1 LAIFL
6 VSVKIT
12 SHFFKK
18 FMRNLALYRKYRPK
32 KFAEVIGQEHV
43 VRTLAGAISKDI
55 ISHAYLFAGPR
66 GTGKTTI
73 ARLLAKAV
81 NCENRK
87 SSDYEPD
94 NKCSSCVEIN
104 EGRSIDLIEIDAA
117 SNRGVD
123 DVRQLKEDIK
133 FTPVKSKY
141 KIFIIDECHQLTS
154 TASNALLKT
163 LEEPPAHAIFI
174 LATTEKNKI
183 LPTIISRC
191 QSFDFRL
198 LTVPEIEKDL
208 IFILKKE
215 KVKFEKEA
223 LGLIARNAQGSIRN
237 AISLLDSCLTLALAE
252 KGKITTIK
260 TEQVVDLL
268 GLIEIKIVSDLL
280 DLILERKT
288 RLAILSL
295 NEAIQQGADP
305 LETARMIVNYL
316 RVCLIRQIDPKL
328 ENLSLL
334 ELSKEE
340 KKKIDEQISQRSIE
354 QFQEIMDLFIEAE
367 RKTNNS
373 FIPQLPLEL
382 AIISACQEKD

>member
-1 LAIFL
+1 
-6 VSVKIT
+6 
-12 SHFFKK
+12 
-18 FMRNLALYRKYRPK
+18 MGNLALYRKYRPK
-32 KFAEVIGQEHV
+32 RFEEVIGQEHV
-43 VRTLAGAISKDI
+43 VRTLTGAISKDI
-55 ISHAYLFAGPR
+55 ISHAYLFSGPR

-87 SSDYEPD
+87 SPDYEPD

-141 KIFIIDECHQLTS
+141 KVFIIDECHQLTS
-154 TASNALLKT
+154 AASNALLKT

-174 LATTEKNKI
+174 LATTEKNKM

-208 IFILKKE
+208 ISILKKE

-223 LGLIARNAQGSIRN
+223 LNLIARNAQGSIRN
-237 AISLLDSCLTLALAE
+237 AESLLDSCLTLALAE
-252 KGKITTIK
+252 KKDALVKPKPFKLKASVPPPTIV

-268 GLIEIKIVSDLL
+268 GLIGIKIVSDLL

-288 RLAILSL
+288 SLAISNL
-295 NEAIQQGADP
+295 NKVVQQGADP
-305 LETARMIVNYL
+305 QEIAKMMVTYL
-316 RVCLIRQIDPKL
+316 RVCLIRKIDSKS
-328 ENLSLL
+328 ETLSLL

-340 KKKIDEQISQRSIE
+340 KEKMDKQINQYSIE
-354 QFQEIMDLFIEAE
+354 QIQEIINLFVEAE

-382 AIISACQEKD
+382 AIISTCQKKD

>member
-1 LAIFL
+1 
-6 VSVKIT
+6 
-12 SHFFKK
+12 
-18 FMRNLALYRKYRPK
+18 MGNLALYRKYRPK
-32 KFAEVIGQEHV
+32 RFKEIIGQEHV
-43 VRTLAGAISKDI
+43 IRTLAGAISKDI
-55 ISHAYLFAGPR
+55 ISHAYLFSGPR
-66 GTGKTTI
+66 GTGKTTV

-87 SSDYEPD
+87 SPDYEPD
-94 NKCSSCVEIN
+94 NKCSSCMEIN

-133 FTPVKSKY
+133 FVPVKSKY
-141 KIFIIDECHQLTS
+141 KVFIIDECHQLTS

-208 IFILKKE
+208 ISILKGE

-223 LGLIARNAQGSIRN
+223 LNLIARNAQGSIRN
-237 AISLLDSCLTLALAE
+237 AESLLDSCLTLALAE
-252 KGKITTIK
+252 KGKATTIK
-260 TEQVVDLL
+260 KDQVVDLL

-295 NEAIQQGADP
+295 NKAVQQGADP
-305 LETARMIVNYL
+305 QEIARMMINYL
-316 RVCLIRQIDPKL
+316 RVCLIRQIDPRL

-340 KKKIDEQISQRSIE
+340 KEKVDKQISQCSIE
-354 QFQEIMDLFIEAE
+354 QIQEIMDLFVEAE

-382 AIISACQEKD
+382 AIISICRKED